1 MTSTSQLGAA
11 IGYLVTAATAAFPA
25 PAQVT
30 EGPFLSDTALT
41 PPARVWIGFDPT
53 SSSDAA
59 GEAEQEF
66 ATIAQAR
73 SRNETGEIVCCIEYW
88 TGNADNPAAQARV
101 GAFGLLATF
110 ELLLRGSPTTG
121 PGDTTMGGA
130 VKWSQV
136 AGSLAFSYDSDDAGM
151 IGRIVF
157 HVQYMQR
164 LTTT

>member
-1 MTSTSQLGAA
+1 VTLTSQLGAA

-25 PAQVT
+25 PMQVV
-30 EGPFLSDTALT
+30 EGPMLSDTQLT
-41 PPARVWIGFDPT
+41 PTARIWIGADPT
-53 SSSDAA
+53 SEGEAA
-59 GEAEQEF
+59 TAEQEF
-66 ATIAQAR
+66 ATIVQAR
-73 SRNETGEIVCCIEYW
+73 SRNETGEIVCCVEYW
-88 TGNADNPAAQARV
+88 TGNADNPAAQVRA

-130 VKWSQV
+130 VKWSQI
-136 AGSLAFSYDSDDAGM
+136 AGGLTFSYDSDDAGM

>member
-25 PAQVT
+25 PMQVV
-30 EGPFLSDTALT
+30 EGPMIVDSELT
-41 PPARVWIGFDPT
+41 VPARIWIGNDPT
-53 SSSDAA
+53 TDSGDA

-88 TGNADNPAAQARV
+88 TGNADNPAAQVRAST
-101 GAFGLLATF
+101 FGLLATF
-110 ELLLRGSPTTG
+110 ELLLRGSPSTG

-130 VKWSQV
+130 VKWSQI
-136 AGSLAFSYDSDDAGM
+136 AGGLAFSYDSDSTGM

-164 LTTT
+164 LTTI

>member
-1 MTSTSQLGAA
+1 MTSTSQLAAA
-11 IGYLVTAATAAFPA
+11 INYLVAKATAAFPD
-25 PAQVT
+25 PIVVID
-30 EGPFLSDTALT
+30 GPMILDTALT
-41 PPARVWIGFDPT
+41 PTSRVWIGADPT
-53 SSSDAA
+53 SEGDAA
-59 GEAEQEF
+59 TAEQEF
-66 ATIAQAR
+66 ATINQAR

-88 TGNADNPAAQARV
+88 TGNADSPAATVRA

-136 AGSLAFSYDSDDAGM
+136 AGGLAFSYDPDDNGM